1 MFTFR
6 VESIVHSLIVFF
18 ILAHEQIEMMEQLSK
33 NQHDLQQET
42 VRAIDDL
49 TGKNEQ
55 LLNQQKE
62 MADISNAHR
71 AAVQTNLHEL
81 MREKSLIRSG
91 QVEVARMIDE
101 LKQKLDDSMTSLKRQ
116 SHQMKQNHE
125 NIQADLS
132 NLQTNALHINDKLG
146 ETTEYILSQNEIASA
161 QFDQTVRHMSEIK
174 ETAEQLAQLLQTLEG
189 DVNTKLTWIRNKIGD
204 TDLIVSNM
212 NLVLEHLGLL
222 LLGMLLLVFV
232 GATRFQRFF
241 FVTAISVNFACTLYH
256 LRHVKMLQLLQII
269 AGVFVCDIIRIVLA
283 PFIPTKWFAL
293 KRSKSACQTTAQDDS
308 AAHEEHSDESGVYDS
323 KSDEA
328 HTVQTSEYNY
338 EFVSGFKSPY
348 SHIDQRDGSRT
359 PSIMSRRSSISR
371 SITPYTA
378 LLNDRIRCIAITMKG
393 DRCRNAASPD
403 ALHCRRHEK

>member
-1 MFTFR
+1 
-6 VESIVHSLIVFF
+6 
-18 ILAHEQIEMMEQLSK
+18 MMEQLSK
-33 NQHDLQQET
+33 NQNELQKET

-49 TGKNEQ
+49 SGKNEQ

-101 LKQKLDDSMTSLKRQ
+101 LKEKLDDSMTSLKRQ

-161 QFDQTVRHMSEIK
+161 QFDQSVRHLSEIK
-174 ETAEQLAQLLQTLEG
+174 ETTEQLAMLLQTLEG

-212 NLVLEHLGLL
+212 NLVLEHLGVL

-232 GATRFQRFF
+232 GATRFQRVFF
-241 FVTAISVNFACTLYH
+241 ITVVAANFACTLYNW
-256 LRHVKMLQLLQII
+256 RHVKLIQLLQII
-269 AGVFVCDIIRIVLA
+269 ASVFVCDIIRLILT
-283 PFIPTKWFAL
+283 PFIPKNWFAL
-293 KRSKSACQTTAQDDS
+293 KRTKSTCQNTTGSDS
-308 AAHEEHSDESGVYDS
+308 AQEENSDESGVYDS

-328 HTVQTSEYNY
+328 NTVQYSNTKSSEYSY
-338 EFVSGFKSPY
+338 DYVSGFKSPY
-348 SHIDQRDGSRT
+348 SHISLQRDGSRT

-378 LLNDRIRCIAITMKG
+378 LLNDRNRCIAITMKG
-393 DRCRNAASPD
+393 DRCRNAATQD